1 MRKDPIV
8 SADHIK
14 WCIVLQ
20 RFRGE
25 AHYVLNYV
33 FFKKIFI
40 ICDAGIEYFPT
51 RLKGPILIDYDT
63 EFIKVRSR

>member
-14 WCIVLQ
+14 LCIVLQ

-33 FFKKIFI
+33 FEK
-40 ICDAGIEYFPT
+40 DLYY
-51 RLKGPILIDYDT
+51 L
-63 EFIKVRSR
+63 

>member
-20 RFRGE
+20 RFHGE

-33 FFKKIFI
+33 FEK
-40 ICDAGIEYFPT
+40 DLYYLWIEYFPT